1 MNVTQQ
7 ELAGLT
13 GMGQGLISNILSTY
27 NVRETGKEARP
38 GGYRAFKVYDRVEA
52 LEAVKAY
59 FNGRVDEYEGRIM
72 ECRDSIANINKIL
85 KGE

>member
-1 MNVTQQ
+1 MTQQ

-13 GMGQGLISNILSTY
+13 GLGQGLISNILSTY
-27 NVRETGKEARP
+27 HVRETGKEDRP

-59 FNGRVDEYEGRIM
+59 FNGRVAEYEGRIM
-72 ECRDSIANINKIL
+72 ECKDSIANINRIL